1 MEIIAAVF
9 VGIVALEH
17 VFIMILEMFFIN
29 SKAAKRSFK
38 LPKHLEGDRNVAVMF
53 ANQGLYNGFLAAGLI
68 WGLILG
74 ADPIGHMIQMFF
86 VICVVIAAH
95 FRRLYFKQI
104 NYRKTRTSG
113 CFSAYFSFI
122 GVADGKRA
130 SGKEA
135 LFFYSVLKIIPYMH
149 QFHAN

>member
-1 MEIIAAVF
+1 MDIIAAVL

-29 SKAAKRSFK
+29 SKAAKRSFN

-74 ADPIGHMIQMFF
+74 ADPVGHMIQMFF
-86 VICVVIAAH
+86 VICVVIAAI
-95 FRRLYFKQI
+95 FGGFTSNKSIIVKQ
-104 NYRKTRTSG
+104 G
-113 CFSAYFSFI
+113 LPA
-122 GVADGKRA
+122 VL
-130 SGKEA
+130 A
-135 LFFYSVLKIIPYMH
+135 LIFLLL
-149 QFHAN
+149 A

>member
-1 MEIIAAVF
+1 MIAAAF

-17 VFIMILEMFFIN
+17 IFIMILEMFFIN

-74 ADPIGHMIQMFF
+74 TDPIGHMIQMFF
-86 VICVVIAAH
+86 VICVVIAAI
-95 FRRLYFKQI
+95 FGGFTSNKSIIVKQ
-104 NYRKTRTSG
+104 G
-113 CFSAYFSFI
+113 LPA
-122 GVADGKRA
+122 VL
-130 SGKEA
+130 A
-135 LFFYSVLKIIPYMH
+135 LIFLLL
-149 QFHAN
+149 A

>member
-17 VFIMILEMFFIN
+17 IFIMILEMFFIN

-86 VICVVIAAH
+86 VICVVIAA
-95 FRRLYFKQI
+95 FFGGFTSNESIIVKQ
-104 NYRKTRTSG
+104 G
-113 CFSAYFSFI
+113 LPA
-122 GVADGKRA
+122 VL
-130 SGKEA
+130 A
-135 LFFYSVLKIIPYMH
+135 LIFLLL
-149 QFHAN
+149 A

>member
-1 MEIIAAVF
+1 MDIIAAVL

-29 SKAAKRSFK
+29 SKPAKRSFN

-74 ADPIGHMIQMFF
+74 ADPVGHMIQMFF
-86 VICVVIAAH
+86 VICVVIAAI
-95 FRRLYFKQI
+95 FGGFTSNKSIIVKQ
-104 NYRKTRTSG
+104 G
-113 CFSAYFSFI
+113 LPA
-122 GVADGKRA
+122 VL
-130 SGKEA
+130 A
-135 LFFYSVLKIIPYMH
+135 LIFLLL
-149 QFHAN
+149 A

>member
-1 MEIIAAVF
+1 MDIIAAVF

-38 LPKHLEGDRNVAVMF
+38 LPKHLESDRNVAVMF

-74 ADPIGHMIQMFF
+74 ADPIGHMIQLFF
-86 VICVVIAAH
+86 VICVVIAAL
-95 FRRLYFKQI
+95 FGGFTSNKSIIVKQ
-104 NYRKTRTSG
+104 G
-113 CFSAYFSFI
+113 LPA
-122 GVADGKRA
+122 VL
-130 SGKEA
+130 A
-135 LFFYSVLKIIPYMH
+135 LIFLL
-149 QFHAN
+149 AA

>member
-86 VICVVIAAH
+86 VICVVIAAI
-95 FRRLYFKQI
+95 FGGFTSNKSIIVKQ
-104 NYRKTRTSG
+104 G
-113 CFSAYFSFI
+113 LPA
-122 GVADGKRA
+122 VL
-130 SGKEA
+130 A
-135 LFFYSVLKIIPYMH
+135 LIFLLL
-149 QFHAN
+149 A

>member
-1 MEIIAAVF
+1 MDIIAAVL

-29 SKAAKRSFK
+29 SKAAKRSFN

-74 ADPIGHMIQMFF
+74 ADPVGHMIQMFF
-86 VICVVIAAH
+86 VICVVIAAI
-95 FRRLYFKQI
+95 FGGFTSNKSIIVKQ
-104 NYRKTRTSG
+104 G
-113 CFSAYFSFI
+113 LPA
-122 GVADGKRA
+122 VL
-130 SGKEA
+130 A
-135 LFFYSVLKIIPYMH
+135 LIFLLLV
-149 QFHAN
+149 

>member
-86 VICVVIAAH
+86 VICVVIAAI
-95 FRRLYFKQI
+95 FGGFTSNKSIVVKQ
-104 NYRKTRTSG
+104 G
-113 CFSAYFSFI
+113 LPA
-122 GVADGKRA
+122 VL
-130 SGKEA
+130 A
-135 LFFYSVLKIIPYMH
+135 LIFLLL
-149 QFHAN
+149 A

>member
-1 MEIIAAVF
+1 MDIIAAVF

-17 VFIMILEMFFIN
+17 IFIMILEMFFIN

-74 ADPIGHMIQMFF
+74 TDPIGHMIQMFF
-86 VICVVIAAH
+86 VICVVIAAI
-95 FRRLYFKQI
+95 FGGFTSNKSIIVKQ
-104 NYRKTRTSG
+104 G
-113 CFSAYFSFI
+113 LPA
-122 GVADGKRA
+122 VL
-130 SGKEA
+130 A
-135 LFFYSVLKIIPYMH
+135 LIFLLL
-149 QFHAN
+149 A

>member
-1 MEIIAAVF
+1 MDIIAAVF

-17 VFIMILEMFFIN
+17 IFIMILEMFFIN

-74 ADPIGHMIQMFF
+74 ANPIGHMIQMFF
-86 VICVVIAAH
+86 VICVVIAAI
-95 FRRLYFKQI
+95 FGGFTSNKSIIVKQ
-104 NYRKTRTSG
+104 G
-113 CFSAYFSFI
+113 LPA
-122 GVADGKRA
+122 VL
-130 SGKEA
+130 A
-135 LFFYSVLKIIPYMH
+135 LIFLLL
-149 QFHAN
+149 A

>member
-1 MEIIAAVF
+1 MDMIAAVF

-17 VFIMILEMFFIN
+17 IFIMILEMFFIN

-74 ADPIGHMIQMFF
+74 ADPIGHMIQLFF
-86 VICVVIAAH
+86 VICVVIAAL
-95 FRRLYFKQI
+95 FGGFTSSKSIIVKQ
-104 NYRKTRTSG
+104 G
-113 CFSAYFSFI
+113 LPA
-122 GVADGKRA
+122 VL
-130 SGKEA
+130 A
-135 LFFYSVLKIIPYMH
+135 LIFLLL
-149 QFHAN
+149 A

>member
-17 VFIMILEMFFIN
+17 IFIMILEMFFIN

-86 VICVVIAAH
+86 VICVVIAAI
-95 FRRLYFKQI
+95 FGGFTSNKSIIVKQ
-104 NYRKTRTSG
+104 G
-113 CFSAYFSFI
+113 LPA
-122 GVADGKRA
+122 VL
-130 SGKEA
+130 A
-135 LFFYSVLKIIPYMH
+135 LIFLLL
-149 QFHAN
+149 A